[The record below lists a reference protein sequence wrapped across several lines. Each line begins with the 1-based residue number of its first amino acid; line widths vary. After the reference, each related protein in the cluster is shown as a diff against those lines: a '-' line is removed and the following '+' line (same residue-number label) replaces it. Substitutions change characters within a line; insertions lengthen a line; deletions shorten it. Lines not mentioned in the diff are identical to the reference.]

1 MDAPT
6 VSAIAGSVSAFFAAI
21 SALVNSYNTSTF
33 RRQLKN
39 TSIDAC
45 VAAGLGLKSLVH
57 RTIEL
62 KGRNTDGEDIKD
74 SEIFAVYEEAW
85 TKWVLFAQAYQI
97 ARRYSSK
104 LDPDAPSKAALR
116 LSELRI
122 VLRNPDWKQEAEKI
136 RVAVDEIVKQT
147 AATLGTSLV

>member
-21 SALVNSYNTSTF
+21 SAFVNAYNTSTF

-74 SEIFAVYEEAW
+74 SEIFAAYEEAW

-104 LDPDAPSKAALR
+104 LALM
-116 LSELRI
+116 
-122 VLRNPDWKQEAEKI
+122 PQAKQHFVYLNCALFCVIPIGNK
-136 RVAVDEIVKQT
+136 RQ
-147 AATLGTSLV
+147 